1 MGSSCFFGGRVI
13 DEGSTILKRSCS
25 TQQVGAKCFIGLRR
39 VFFLFFFVFFGHS
52 MTSHVVPCLRCFQ
65 EVASRAEA
73 AGRGPERPL
82 GSPPAR
88 NERSA
93 LQPPQGILR
102 SVIRGDIRNCGV
114 SHVGNAGVYT
124 QARVVVRPCVG
135 RCLLVRQTPAKL
147 QLAHNTVACSCNV
160 R

>member
-1 MGSSCFFGGRVI
+1 MTRGQQYSSEVVA
-13 DEGSTILKRSCS
+13 RSNLELNVS
-25 TQQVGAKCFIGLRR
+25 LGYGE
-39 VFFLFFFVFFGHS
+39 LFFFGHS